1 MSKIQKDGV
10 SSLSSDFNVFN
21 KESIPSLIQ
30 NLKKNRVTN
39 AELTRMMV
47 RQKFQITESEIETT
61 TLNISLMCPLMRSRI
76 RLPARSI
83 NCKHVQCFDL
93 ESYLMMNAKNSNWN
107 CPICS
112 QNAPLSDLIIDGLN
126 LEVLEQCLDADKV
139 KFISDGTWMKLYE
152 NEKVAAKIKS
162 KICGKLIFI
171 FILFFKS
178 RSKLTYLDGT

>member
-10 SSLSSDFNVFN
+10 SSLSSDFNVF
-21 KESIPSLIQ
+21 KQESIPSLIQ
-30 NLKKNRVTN
+30 NFKKNRVTN

-61 TLNISLMCPLMRSRI
+61 TLNISLLCPLMRSRI
-76 RLPARSI
+76 RLPARSH

-112 QNAPLSDLIIDGLN
+112 QNAR
-126 LEVLEQCLDADKV
+126 
-139 KFISDGTWMKLYE
+139 TWMKLYE

-178 RSKLTYLDGT
+178 RSKLTYLDGM